1 MRVAFDSS
9 RLSSERIHHGADIF
23 ATGLFG
29 EMKVTCNRRLNSAC
43 GIRREIS
50 DLVLCAPL

>member
-1 MRVAFDSS
+1 MCVAFDSS
-9 RLSSERIHHGADIF
+9 RLNSERIHHGADVF

-29 EMKVTCNRRLNSAC
+29 EMKVCRNSRLNSPC
-43 GIRREIS
+43 GIRREIG